1 MTAQTVEYN
10 ETSLPGGATFQAAGR
25 FDLAVQQPEM
35 SGMQAAL
42 MTGLLVLFPTFATAA
57 AIVAG
62 MMLTGT
68 V

>member
-1 MTAQTVEYN
+1 MTAQTVEYS
-10 ETSLPGGATFQAAGR
+10 EASLPNNAGCQYAGR

-42 MTGLLVLFPTFATAA
+42 MTGLLVLFPTFATAT

>member
-1 MTAQTVEYN
+1 MTAQTIEYN
-10 ETSLPGGATFQAAGR
+10 EASLPNNACRQIAGR
-25 FDLAVQQPEM
+25 FDLAVQKPEM

-68 V
+68 A